1 MSRSLAILLA
11 GSALVIAGPV
21 SAQDHSMHSM
31 PGMGT
36 PAPKANP
43 AKPAVRKAPRRTS
56 TTRRAPARTPA
67 RTTAQSAPPAAHPE
81 AHDASGTK
89 PSTAQPTVPPAAS
102 GSAQE
107 IDHSAM
113 GHGAMPG
120 MNTQVQSQ
128 TGDEAA
134 AGVDV
139 MQMTGTALPAGDAPA
154 PPVPDEHYADR
165 QFPPGEM
172 ARARNEMMRESGG
185 LPFGAVILNIAE
197 YQAHR
202 GRDGYRWDGEAFYG
216 GDINRVWFK
225 SEGEGE
231 FRRGID
237 SAEVQVLY
245 SRAIDPYFNLQ
256 AGVRQDLG
264 PSPRQ
269 TYATVAF
276 EGLAPGMFEVEGSLF
291 LSTKGDLLGRLEGY
305 YDQRIT
311 QRLIIQPRVELNLA
325 AQDIP
330 ENDIGSGL
338 VNIELG
344 ARLRY
349 EFDRRFAPYVG
360 VSYYRKLGDT
370 ARFARAAGED
380 VHATSFVAGVRFWF

>member
-31 PGMGT
+31 PGMSS
-36 PAPKANP
+36 PAPKAKP
-43 AKPAVRKAPRRTS
+43 AKPVVRKAPPRRTS
-56 TTRRAPARTPA
+56 TTRRVPA
-67 RTTAQSAPPAAHPE
+67 RTTPRSTTKSAPPAAHPE

-89 PSTAQPTVPPAAS
+89 PSAAQPPAPPAAS
-102 GSAQE
+102 GSVQE
-107 IDHSAM
+107 MD
-113 GHGAMPG
+113 HGAMPG
-120 MNTQVQSQ
+120 MDTQVQSQ
-128 TGDEAA
+128 TSDEAA
-134 AGVDV
+134 AGVDA

-202 GRDGYRWDGEAFYG
+202 GRDGYRWDGEAWYG

-245 SRAIDPYFNLQ
+245 SRAIDPFFNLQ
-256 AGVRQDLG
+256 AGVRQDFG
-264 PSPRQ
+264 PSPRR
-269 TYATVAF
+269 TYAAVGF

-291 LSTKGDLLGRLEGY
+291 LSTKGDLLARLEGY

-311 QRLIIQPRVELNLA
+311 QRLIIQPRVELNFA

-330 ENDIGSGL
+330 ENGIGSGL
-338 VNIELG
+338 GNVELG

-349 EFDRRFAPYVG
+349 EFARQFAPYVG